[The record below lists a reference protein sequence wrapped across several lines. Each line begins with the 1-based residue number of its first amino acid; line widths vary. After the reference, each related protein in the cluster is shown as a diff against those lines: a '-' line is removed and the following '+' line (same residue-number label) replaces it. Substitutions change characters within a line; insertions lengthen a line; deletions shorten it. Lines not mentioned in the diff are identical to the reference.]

1 MFTYRNPVELIGGDG
16 ALSSLQSR
24 LQGRSYVLLTHAG
37 ATFEALAAE
46 LETAA
51 GHAPLLRIAAVADN
65 PDLDNLRE
73 LCERLGALPAPPKR
87 LVALGGGSVIDA
99 CKVLS
104 ATGGRFQALAELL
117 AERAAP
123 RDPIPF
129 IAVPTTAGT
138 GSEVTCWATVWDRRN
153 QRKHSLS
160 HPSLYAQCALLEP
173 RLTASLPPALTVS
186 TALDA
191 LSHALESLWN
201 RNRNP
206 VSAVF
211 AAAAARAIVRVLPQ
225 VLRAPRDVSLREQL
239 QLASLHAGMAFSNT
253 KTSLAHDISYR
264 ITLEKGVSHGIACSL
279 TLPMLV
285 RAVGEDEPLAADI
298 RRVFDAP
305 PAQAAQRL
313 EAFFAELGVATD
325 PRHYGYSP
333 HQWRALVRESA
344 GGQRGRNFSGDPRR
358 LIELY
363 DEFFHSH
370 GVPSWQS

>member
-24 LQGRSYVLLTHAG
+24 LQGRSYVLLTHPG
-37 ATFEALAAE
+37 PVFEALAAE
-46 LETAA
+46 LEAAA
-51 GHAPLLRIAAVADN
+51 GHAPLLRIDSVADN
-65 PDLDNLRE
+65 PDLDDLGE
-73 LCERLGALPAPPKR
+73 LCERLAALPAPPKR

-104 ATGGRFQALAELL
+104 ATGGRFEALEELL
-117 AERAAP
+117 AERAEP

-173 RLTASLPPALTVS
+173 RLTASLPSALTVS

-211 AAAAARAIVRVLPQ
+211 AVAAARAIVRVLPQ
-225 VLRAPRDVSLREQL
+225 VMRAPRDLSLREQL
-239 QLASLHAGMAFSNT
+239 QLASLQAGLAFSNT
-253 KTSLAHDISYR
+253 KTSLAHNISYR
-264 ITLEKGVSHGIACSL
+264 ITLDKGISHGIACSL

-285 RAVGEDEPLAADI
+285 RAVGADEPLAADI
-298 RRVFDAP
+298 GRIFDAP

-313 EAFFAELGVATD
+313 EAFFAELGIATD
-325 PRHYGYSP
+325 PRRYGYTP
-333 HQWRALVRESA
+333 QQWQALVRESA
-344 GGQRGRNFSGDPRR
+344 AGQRGRNYSGDLGR
-358 LIELY
+358 LSRLY
-363 DEFFHSH
+363 DELFHSH
-370 GVPSWQS
+370 GAPSWQN